1 VVDDGVLV
9 PQLVV
14 LDLDILVEAV
24 GVACRAARVAQIVN
38 YLSVKNVSSTFPFS
52 PIKHRNVRR
61 VSFLPF
67 SR

>member
-1 VVDDGVLV
+1 VAREAREDFVLEADE
-9 PQLVV
+9 QLN
-14 LDLDILVEAV
+14 DEETAETASAAD
-24 GVACRAARVAQIVN
+24 ACSN